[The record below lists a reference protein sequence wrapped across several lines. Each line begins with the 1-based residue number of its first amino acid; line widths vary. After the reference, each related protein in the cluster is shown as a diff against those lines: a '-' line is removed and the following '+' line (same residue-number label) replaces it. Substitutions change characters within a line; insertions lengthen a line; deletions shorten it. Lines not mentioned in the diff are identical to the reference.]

1 MIADREQILNEI
13 LEHTR
18 DCDYNR
24 AQHFVEHQHY
34 SGLSRLLNLIQI
46 TSLLFLVVFCSVLA
60 PEIEMENPFL
70 EYIIP
75 IIISIIATSAEL
87 IDYFCNYSD
96 LAQQHWLA
104 AQAYARLYRQCQFFP
119 SHYGINCDENIMREA
134 ALNICNELFDLNLM
148 SPDLSEKSYKKVKYL
163 SEKKYPLES
172 IISLER
178 KDYLK
183 EIANY
188 IKDKFNG
195 VKIEIV
201 SFGSYPNKSHHG
213 DIDIAIVV
221 HSEDADENE
230 LLEKTIAL
238 EQYFRNR
245 KQIVDLTLL
254 TRNHIEDPLQIPFI
268 MNIKKGE
275 LLYSSFGVSH
285 SIFSY
290 DFDITDFKHGL
301 DECLKNVTTAY
312 GESDFNN
319 YINKAFYYAQNVIRY
334 ILLSRDI
341 SWESEI
347 EMVTCF
353 ENILP
358 NRPEFSTIMN
368 LYLTLKKYKNNE
380 NSIASEND
388 FGDATKNK
396 TYEIISSVNKF
407 ITAE

>member
-1 MIADREQILNEI
+1 MVADREQILNEI

-24 AQHFVEHQHY
+24 SQHFVEHQHY
-34 SGLSRLLNLIQI
+34 SRLSRLLNLVQI
-46 TSLLFLVVFCSVLA
+46 TSLLFLVIFCSVLA
-60 PEIEMENPFL
+60 PEMEMENPFL

-75 IIISIIATSAEL
+75 IILSIIATSAEL

-148 SPDLSEKSYKKVKYL
+148 SPDLSERSYKKVKYL
-163 SEKKYPLES
+163 NDKKYPLES
-172 IISLER
+172 IVFLER
-178 KDYLK
+178 KDHLK
-183 EIANY
+183 DFANC

-201 SFGSYPNKSHHG
+201 SFGSYPNKNHHG

-221 HSEDADENE
+221 HSEDIDENE

-238 EQYFRNR
+238 EQSFRNK

-254 TRNHIEDPLQIPFI
+254 TKKHINNPLQIPFI
-268 MNIKKGE
+268 MNVKKGE
-275 LLYSSFGVSH
+275 LLYSSFGVSS

-290 DFDITDFKHGL
+290 DFDIADFKRGL
-301 DECLKNVTTAY
+301 DECFKNVTIAY
-312 GESDFNN
+312 GESDSNN
-319 YINKAFYYAQNVIRY
+319 YINKAFYYVQNAIRY
-334 ILLSRDI
+334 ILLNRDI
-341 SWESEI
+341 SWESES
-347 EMVTCF
+347 EMVMCF
-353 ENILP
+353 ENILSS
-358 NRPEFSTIMN
+358 NIEFSTIMS

-380 NSIASEND
+380 NSIGNEDDSFEV
-388 FGDATKNK
+388 TKNK
-396 TYEIISSVNKF
+396 TYETIVDVNK
-407 ITAE
+407 IIAAE